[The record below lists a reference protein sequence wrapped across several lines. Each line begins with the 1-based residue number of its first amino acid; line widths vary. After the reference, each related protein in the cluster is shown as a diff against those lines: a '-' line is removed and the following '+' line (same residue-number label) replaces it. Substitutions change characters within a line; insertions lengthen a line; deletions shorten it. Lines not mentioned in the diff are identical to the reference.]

1 MKKKIL
7 FLLLAVVLFIPISI
21 VKASDITIDQ
31 IITRLN
37 ENITSGD
44 SFLSKMGDNAVAEKF
59 SSNIIRVYV
68 SADPN
73 DFFDNYEGNANN
85 FRFFMEYRYE
95 ESVLSANNYTLFGVT
110 DGNTVNTFDS
120 SDIEELHALDEYI
133 NAAVKDMIYVAFNI
147 KTNNS
152 YAYIHNYLVE
162 GGVESSDGYIY
173 PSFANPPSGISTRNI
188 LDDETIQVNLD
199 EINMLPN
206 EGATNNN
213 TNTNTNNKARYS
225 YSVGE
230 NDYTISFTD
239 DADRTHTLDVKSFM
253 DAIKNAKEHGASEDE
268 LNVSESVKQTINEL
282 LKDEGE
288 LIDMYSIQII
298 YANTTIE
305 RIDGGF
311 EFRIKITDEMKK
323 YDSLK
328 LVDIGNIENIA
339 DNPTKGDVVEMKKDG
354 DYLVGTLQHLN
365 MYALVGSNKTVEN
378 PKTGVVSYGT
388 TGLIAIITL
397 GGAYMLCKKKMS
409 N

>member
-120 SDIEELHALDEYI
+120 SDVEELHALDEYV

-152 YAYIHNYLVE
+152 YTYIHNYLVE
-162 GGVESSDGYIY
+162 GGVESSDGYILL
-173 PSFANPPSGISTRNI
+173 SQIHHQEFQLEIFLMMKLSKLI
-188 LDDETIQVNLD
+188 L
-199 EINMLPN
+199 
-206 EGATNNN
+206 
-213 TNTNTNNKARYS
+213 
-225 YSVGE
+225 
-230 NDYTISFTD
+230 
-239 DADRTHTLDVKSFM
+239 
-253 DAIKNAKEHGASEDE
+253 
-268 LNVSESVKQTINEL
+268 
-282 LKDEGE
+282 
-288 LIDMYSIQII
+288 
-298 YANTTIE
+298 
-305 RIDGGF
+305 
-311 EFRIKITDEMKK
+311 MK
-323 YDSLK
+323 
-328 LVDIGNIENIA
+328 
-339 DNPTKGDVVEMKKDG
+339 
-354 DYLVGTLQHLN
+354 
-365 MYALVGSNKTVEN
+365 
-378 PKTGVVSYGT
+378 
-388 TGLIAIITL
+388 
-397 GGAYMLCKKKMS
+397 
-409 N
+409 

>member
-152 YAYIHNYLVE
+152 YTYIHNYLVE

-213 TNTNTNNKARYS
+213 ANTNTNNKARYS

-239 DADRTHTLDVKSFM
+239 DADRTHALDVRSFM

-288 LIDMYSIQII
+288 FIDMYSIQII